1 MNPEND
7 QEQLDVNPTDTA
19 SEVPESDAMKDEAPA
34 DTSVEETPSEE
45 IPAEPE
51 A

>member
-19 SEVPESDAMKDEAPA
+19 SEVPESEGMKEETPVDAP
-34 DTSVEETPSEE
+34 VEETPSEE